1 MEGSGSDRGSE
12 KKVRKYTAKDFFRDI
27 ISTDTDAEDKHLNP
41 KMEKEAK
48 EEKDKGEESQS
59 DLSVSK

>member
-1 MEGSGSDRGSE
+1 MEGNGSVRGSE
-12 KKVRKYTAKDFFRDI
+12 KKGRKYAAKDFFRDI

-41 KMEKEAK
+41 KMEKE
-48 EEKDKGEESQS
+48 EESQS